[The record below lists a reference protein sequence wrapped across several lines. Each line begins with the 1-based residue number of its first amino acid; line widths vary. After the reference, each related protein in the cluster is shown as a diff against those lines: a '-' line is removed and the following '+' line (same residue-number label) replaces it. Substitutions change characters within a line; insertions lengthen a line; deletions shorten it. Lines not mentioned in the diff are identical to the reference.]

1 MSKKSPFSAPFGS
14 LRADERGHLAL
25 VSIETHSILCMKRAA
40 MTPAPR
46 TDAEIRDAVHKT
58 ANIIREVLGGRPED
72 MRILCNRAEVAM
84 RIRLRGAA
92 KTGVCR
98 ADFECC
104 ACIAKCALNAHVEYV
119 KRDGRDVL
127 LMFRS
132 EFERVRHAQA
142 ATLRREAVLAAARQ
156 LVDYMGALGAGLLGI
171 GGLCWLLGR
180 WAAQGSTAA

>member
-1 MSKKSPFSAPFGS
+1 MMP
-14 LRADERGHLAL
+14 
-25 VSIETHSILCMKRAA
+25 T
-40 MTPAPR
+40 PR
-46 TDAEIRDAVHKT
+46 TDAQIRDAVHKT
-58 ANIIREVLGGRPED
+58 AGVIRELLGGKPED
-72 MRILCNRAEVAM
+72 TRILCSKSEVAI

-92 KTGVCR
+92 KAGVCR

-104 ACIAKCALNAHVEYV
+104 AYISKCALNAHVEYV

-132 EFERVRHAQA
+132 EFELARRAQA

-171 GGLCWLLGR
+171 GGICWLLGR